1 MTKIALVAAAFV
13 GSTAFAGSPG
23 YDLKMEL
30 SINGKH
36 ISSPRVITKDGVVA
50 TITQKTNTE
59 ESFIEVIASEGE
71 VQGNKG
77 IMMKFVIGV
86 IGKDGERIIV
96 SQPQILARE
105 NVKAEIKEGQNG
117 DKETLSLS
125 VVAKRKVL

>member
-1 MTKIALVAAAFV
+1 MTVA
-13 GSTAFAGSPG
+13 PIR
-23 YDLKMEL
+23 L
-30 SINGKH
+30 N
-36 ISSPRVITKDGVVA
+36 
-50 TITQKTNTE
+50 
-59 ESFIEVIASEGE
+59 IEVIASEGE